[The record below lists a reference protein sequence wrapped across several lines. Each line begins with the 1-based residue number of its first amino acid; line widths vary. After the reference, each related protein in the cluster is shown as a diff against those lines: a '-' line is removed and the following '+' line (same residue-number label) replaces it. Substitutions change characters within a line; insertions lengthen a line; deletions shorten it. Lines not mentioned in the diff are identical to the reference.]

1 MKTIRLLLAVTLILA
16 VVGSVIIAQ
25 APPAG
30 GGAQGAGAGAPPQG
44 GGAPGGGAGRGGGGG
59 QGRGGRGG
67 GGGGIPAP
75 IVITTPAYE
84 DGGMI
89 PAKYGGAMGVSP
101 PLSWTGAP
109 ATTQSF
115 AIIMHDLDVGLRGST
130 ETVLHWMIWDIPGTA
145 TSLPEGV
152 KAGDQPDGARQGRG
166 ITGQNAY
173 FGPSPPAPTTH
184 HYTIEIYA
192 LNAKLS
198 LPPETTRAQLLAA
211 MEGKVVAKGAYN
223 GRFRQ

>member
-1 MKTIRLLLAVTLILA
+1 MKTVRLLLAVALIVM
-16 VVGSVIIAQ
+16 VVVSVMVAQ

-30 GGAQGAGAGAPPQG
+30 GQGAPGAGGQRGPG
-44 GGAPGGGAGRGGGGG
+44 GGPGGGAGGGGGGG
-59 QGRGGRGG
+59 QRRGG

-75 IVITTPAYE
+75 IVITAPYE
-84 DGGMI
+84 DGAMI

-101 PLSWTGAP
+101 ALSWTGHP

-115 AIIMHDLDVGLRGST
+115 AVIMHDLDVGLRGGT
-130 ETVLHWMIWDIPGTA
+130 EDVLHWMIWDIPGTA
-145 TSLPEGV
+145 TGLPEGV

-166 ITGQNAY
+166 ISGQNAY

-192 LNAKLS
+192 LNAKLN
-198 LPPETTRAQLLAA
+198 LPPETTRAQLLMA

-223 GRFRQ
+223 GRFKQ